1 MSLARYEDWVELITT
16 LWKNVLNLNLAAIDK
31 GYKDLLLW
39 KR

>member
-16 LWKNVLNLNLAAIDK
+16 LWKNIAAIDK